1 MWDSEWRMSRECEIT
16 KESDLVGLIVL
27 DGGIVSAKAA
37 KGYDVLMRSILD
49 EPVFVDDKTIYRRK
63 DPVAWFE
70 GLPRQYHGSRVW
82 ASIREIGSS
91 REGADKFIA
100 VKE

>member
-1 MWDSEWRMSRECEIT
+1 MDSDSRIIRECEIT
-16 KESDLVGLIVL
+16 TEGGLVGLVVL
-27 DGGIVSAKAA
+27 DGKTITAKAA
-37 KGYDVLMRSILD
+37 KGYNVLMESILD
-49 EPVFVDDKTIYRRK
+49 DPVFVDKKIYRDK

-91 REGADKFIA
+91 REGAEKLIA